1 MADDTLLGL
10 RSASAAAEDYL
21 NIEYGARAGRNAAIL
36 KDAASD
42 ISDTAE
48 MRLISLA
55 HAFVFEYFEDANPDR
70 SLQGCL
76 QSFLNLTMETLKGL
90 FDYDEWNGAVDSYM
104 QACEDIFDGY
114 SKDKNFDPRILAV
127 PSDADPLLDDDMAD
141 DDPEGCVEGHL
152 RYVPDS
158 ELQHLYKTVQ
168 SVIGKYG
175 KGDVDSAHPNTE
187 GALALLRSIRL
198 ADEELS
204 EGDDPEEE
212 EARIDLRPAVPKKG
226 PVSEKDG
233 GSIPRFTASN
243 GSVKVEFVFGG
254 DPYEDPLDRSRA
266 RRPEAS
272 GWLGLPRQEP
282 QVHQGHVHRGLPQQQ
297 DEPHQH
303 HRHEPALRGEDHG
316 EPPHV
321 LLEQDGGRGV
331 RDLPSGKVH
340 APQRQDRRPRAQRVR
355 QEEERQRPPRLPA
368 GVQEALRPPP
378 TP

>member
-1 MADDTLLGL
+1 MAEDTLLGL

-21 NIEYGARAGRNAAIL
+21 NIKYGARAGRNAAIL

-55 HAFVFEYFEDANPDR
+55 HAFVFEYFEDAHPDR

-76 QSFLNLTMETLKGL
+76 QSFLNLTKETLEGL
-90 FDYDEWNGAVDSYM
+90 FDYDEWNGAVDSYL

-114 SKDKNFDPRILAV
+114 SEDKNYDPRILVV
-127 PSDADPLLDDDMAD
+127 PSDADPLFDDDFSKK
-141 DDPEGCVEGHL
+141 DPAGCVEGHL
-152 RYVPDS
+152 RCVPDS
-158 ELQHLYKTVQ
+158 ELQHLYETVQ

-175 KGDVDSAHPNTE
+175 KGDVDPAHPNTE

-198 ADEELS
+198 SDEELS
-204 EGDDPEEE
+204 EEDDPEEE
-212 EARIDLRPAVPKKG
+212 EARIDLRPAVPGEG
-226 PVSEKDG
+226 PASEKDG
-233 GSIPRFTASN
+233 DRIPRFTASS
-243 GSVKVEFVFGG
+243 GSVRVEFVFGG
-254 DPYEDPLDRSRA
+254 DSDEDTQDRSRA

-272 GWLGLPRQEP
+272 GGLGLPREEP
-282 QVHQGHVHRGLPQQQ
+282 QVHQDHLHRGIPQQQ

-331 RDLPSGKVH
+331 RDLPS
-340 APQRQDRRPRAQRVR
+340 
-355 QEEERQRPPRLPA
+355 
-368 GVQEALRPPP
+368 
-378 TP
+378 